1 MYKVPYIPNE
11 LLDLIFSFDG
21 RIKWR
26 EGKFVNII
34 SKKDTRRG
42 PIENI
47 VINKINILKT
57 KIVKNRNN
65 EFYFAIRFNV
75 ENLTGLCYDFNWSY
89 LNKFEICYFNFKH
102 SAEVYQT
109 RFIVN

>member
-1 MYKVPYIPNE
+1 MLKAPYIPNE
-11 LLDLIFSFDG
+11 LLDLIFSYDG

-34 SKKDTRRG
+34 SKKDGRRP

-47 VINKINILKT
+47 VIHKINILKT
-57 KIVKNRNN
+57 KIEKNTNN
-65 EFYFAIRFNV
+65 EFYIDFQFKDQG
-75 ENLTGLCYDFNWSY
+75 LMGLCFDYKWSY
-89 LNKFEICYFNFKH
+89 PSKFEICFYNFNNGYIIQK
-102 SAEVYQT
+102 